1 MRLKRSIDDRPLT
14 WHDLW
19 FVEAAISLTIAG
31 GIYVLIGQFFSVLTP
46 FLGIGL
52 IFGIVGLPIVVT
64 GLYLVAHER
73 RLGRRRQILEPVS
86 NIENLS
92 DEQKHS
98 RRWEQWIRR
107 QHGKKSDDIRVIK
120 TYKTKLDSK

>member
-1 MRLKRSIDDRPLT
+1 MRIKRTVDDRPLT

-19 FVEAAISLTIAG
+19 FLEATISLTFVG

-46 FLGIGL
+46 YLGIGL

-64 GLYLVAHER
+64 GLYLVVHER

-92 DEQKHS
+92 ADQKHS

-107 QHGKKSDDIRVIK
+107 QHGKKTLDVKVIK
-120 TYKTKLDSK
+120 DYKKKA